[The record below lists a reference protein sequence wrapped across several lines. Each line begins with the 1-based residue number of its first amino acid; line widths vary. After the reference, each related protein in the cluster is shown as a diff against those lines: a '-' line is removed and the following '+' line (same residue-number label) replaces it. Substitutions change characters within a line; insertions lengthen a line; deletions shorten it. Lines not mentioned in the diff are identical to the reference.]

1 MSVVDDFL
9 KKVPQPQRDTL
20 KTVRDYIK
28 AAAPNAV
35 DAISYG
41 MPAFK
46 VNGKVIGGFMPTKS
60 GCSYYPFSGSV
71 LGELSKDL
79 AKYSQ
84 TLSALHFAA
93 DKPLPKT
100 LVAKLVKTRLREI
113 QTKGR

>member
-1 MSVVDDFL
+1 MTVVDDFL

-20 KTVRDYIK
+20 KVVRDYIK
-28 AAAPNAV
+28 AAAPDAV

-46 VNGKVIGGFMPTKS
+46 VDGKVVGGFLPTKK

-71 LGELSKDL
+71 LAVLSKDL
-79 AKYSQ
+79 EKYSQ
-84 TLSALHFAA
+84 TMSALHFAA

-100 LVAKLVKTRLREI
+100 LVAKLVKTRLKEI
-113 QTKGR
+113 AIKGR

>member
-1 MSVVDDFL
+1 MTVVDDFL
-9 KKVPQPQRDTL
+9 KKVAQPQRDTL
-20 KTVRDYIK
+20 KVVRDYIK
-28 AAAPNAV
+28 AVAPDAV

-46 VNGKVIGGFMPTKS
+46 VNGKVIGGFLPTKS

-71 LGELSKDL
+71 LGEMAQDL
-79 AKYSQ
+79 EKYSQ
-84 TLSALHFAA
+84 TKSALHFAA

-113 QTKGR
+113 EIKGR